1 MKLWASRAG
10 QDANRVKRDAAV
22 GGYVR
27 LKTNPNVIRGPDS
40 VLRRLSVIHVNA
52 HDKASKDSRELCDL
66 LLSQV
71 SQQVTETGRH
81 EAIKCC
87 SVGVT
92 TRFAYAYHRRNG
104 LRVYLYG
111 KESDGPHSERSC
123 EGWARGLAASCNE
136 EPMGTVVAVLFGIGQ
151 RAGSACSHPTA
162 SLFGSPDRPQEGVRT
177 IPVAVRGQRP
187 RDYRGLADECAGEPD
202 RAQSSGKEK
211 VHQAVRHSLFGM
223 WV

>member
-1 MKLWASRAG
+1 MKFWARRAG

-87 SVGVT
+87 SV
-92 TRFAYAYHRRNG
+92 
-104 LRVYLYG
+104 
-111 KESDGPHSERSC
+111 
-123 EGWARGLAASCNE
+123 
-136 EPMGTVVAVLFGIGQ
+136 VAVLFGIGQ
-151 RAGSACSHPTA
+151 RAGSACSHPNA
-162 SLFGSPDRPQEGVRT
+162 SLCGSSDRHQEGART
-177 IPVAVRGQRP
+177 IPVAVRG
-187 RDYRGLADECAGEPD
+187 
-202 RAQSSGKEK
+202 
-211 VHQAVRHSLFGM
+211 
-223 WV
+223 